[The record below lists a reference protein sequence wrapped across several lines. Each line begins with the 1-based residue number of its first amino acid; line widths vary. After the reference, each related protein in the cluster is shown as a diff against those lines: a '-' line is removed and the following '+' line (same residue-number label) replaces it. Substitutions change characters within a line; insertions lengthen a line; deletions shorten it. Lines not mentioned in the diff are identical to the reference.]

1 MCFTDIKTSSE
12 TVVVSFPFLHKTEI
26 LENITRMQTY
36 TEFSYR
42 EFFYLFQL

>member
-36 TEFSYR
+36 TGFSYR